1 MKAAPDK
8 LLLAV
13 DLAGTFVFGLEGAV
27 AGVRG
32 NLDAL
37 GLMVVAFATA
47 LGGGLVRDLL
57 IGSVPPNA
65 IRDVRYGLCAF
76 AGAAVVFF
84 LHPFVQQVPEPL
96 LVLIDAAGLSLF
108 AIAGARK
115 ALDYNIPPFSAVLM
129 GGITGVGGRRSSHG
143 YLCRCRTS
151 GRGPHGNWCP
161 AETLAGRDGPS
172 GWSCLLHPS
181 YGELSSPL
189 EPAPTRQQLAITSF
203 YSLDQS
209 YDRTNRESCGTRRP
223 SSKVE

>member
-1 MKAAPDK
+1 MSIGHNESSPMKAAPDK

-129 GGITGVGGRRSSHG
+129 GGITGVGGGTIRD
-143 YLCRCRTS
+143 LFLAQVPAVLRTDIYAVAALLGAALMVIGVRLKLS
-151 GRGPHGNWCP
+151 P
-161 AETLAGRDGPS
+161 AAMALVGGLACFTLRMVS
-172 GWSCLLHPS
+172 YHLHWNLP
-181 YGELSSPL
+181 
-189 EPAPTRQQLAITSF
+189 RLA
-203 YSLDQS
+203 
-209 YDRTNRESCGTRRP
+209 NN
-223 SSKVE
+223 